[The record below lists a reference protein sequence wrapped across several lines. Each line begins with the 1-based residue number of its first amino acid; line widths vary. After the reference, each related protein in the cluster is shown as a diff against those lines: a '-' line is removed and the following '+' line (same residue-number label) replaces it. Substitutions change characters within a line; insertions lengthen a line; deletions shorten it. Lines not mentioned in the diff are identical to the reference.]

1 MTVTARELLEK
12 AIDALTHSDAAALMA
27 LADAVAEVELPGSAV
42 EFREY
47 RNARRTLEQLLV
59 LTRRNV
65 ALLRGA
71 CGLNAY
77 GMRRS

>member
-1 MTVTARELLEK
+1 MTVTARELLQK
-12 AIDALTHSDAAALMA
+12 AIEALTRSDAAALMA
-27 LADAVAEVELPGSAV
+27 LADAVAEAEIPGSGA
-42 EFREY
+42 ELCEY
-47 RNARRTLEQLLV
+47 RDARRTLEQMLV

-77 GMRRS
+77 GMRRG

>member
-12 AIDALTHSDAAALMA
+12 AIDALTHSDAAALAA
-27 LADAVAEVELPGSAV
+27 LADAAGGVELPGSGV

-47 RNARRTLEQLLV
+47 GDARRTLEQLLV

-65 ALLRGA
+65 ALLRAA
-71 CGLNAY
+71 CGLSAY
-77 GMRRS
+77 GRPRS